1 MENSKM
7 IKTAKVADK
16 ILKIAQGFMIAFII
30 VAAIFSV
37 LTAIL
42 GEKIIADAS
51 TLNLGNIALT
61 LAGDSSSFLNAST
74 LKAGII
80 APLIST
86 IVVSAVGWICIKILR
101 GILAP
106 MKEGR
111 PFEAGT
117 AEGIRKL
124 AWTILIGGAAAEA
137 ARTAG
142 HIFEIRAYN
151 LDLLFNQDL
160 VSHVSYNI
168 IFSLWFVAAALILFF
183 LSFIFRYGEEL
194 QKESDETL

>member
-16 ILKIAQGFMIAFII
+16 ILKIAQGFMVAFVI

-61 LAGDSSSFLNAST
+61 LAGDSSGFLNAAT
-74 LKAGII
+74 LKTGII

-86 IVVSAVGWICIKILR
+86 IVMSAVAWICIRILR
-101 GILAP
+101 EILAP

-117 AEGIRKL
+117 ASGIRKL
-124 AWTILIGGAAAEA
+124 AWTILIGGAVAEA
-137 ARTAG
+137 ARIIG
-142 HIFEIRAYN
+142 YIFEIRAYN
-151 LDLLFNQDL
+151 LDFLFNQNL
-160 VSHVSYNI
+160 VSHISFNLT
-168 IFSLWFVAAALILFF
+168 FSLWFVAAALILFF
-183 LSFIFRYGEEL
+183 LSFIFRCGEEL
-194 QKESDETL
+194 QRESDETL